1 MFNESEF
8 NEVGF
13 NEDRTTFIGRVLI
26 VANDMRNF
34 VSRTFLITKDIRNII
49 DRVSLVAN
57 GIRNFSNR
65 AFLTTFDIM
74 GLATARKI
82 KAVVRD
88 IRVRFRIK

>member
-13 NEDRTTFIGRVLI
+13 NEDRVSLI
-26 VANDMRNF
+26 SKV
-34 VSRTFLITKDIRNII
+34 FLAVKDIRGFMV
-49 DRVSLVAN
+49 DRTSLMTSD
-57 GIRNFSNR
+57 IRNFAGKTS
-65 AFLTTFDIM
+65 LMVFDIM